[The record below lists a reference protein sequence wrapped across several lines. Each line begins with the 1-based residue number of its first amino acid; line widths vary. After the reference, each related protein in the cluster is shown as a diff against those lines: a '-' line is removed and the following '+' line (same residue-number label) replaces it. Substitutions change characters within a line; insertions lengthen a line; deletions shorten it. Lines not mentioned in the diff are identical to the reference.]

1 MSYNSKLVFK
11 DYIPNQVMLL
21 PPSLEELIEEN
32 HPVRV
37 VNDVID
43 HINLEP
49 LLKQYK
55 PGGTSVYHPRM
66 LLKVLVYGYLSN
78 IYSSRK
84 MEASLKENIHMM
96 WLAAMNRPDHN
107 TIARFRSER
116 LKDALRAVFGQV
128 VELLVEEGLISIKNI
143 YTDGTKIEANA
154 NKYTFVWGK
163 AIKTSKERIAHQL
176 DELWD
181 YTQKLAEDEMS
192 SEEKP
197 DFKEID
203 KEKVNQTIEKIDKAL
218 EGKPVCKKVKQKLN
232 YAKKNWPSK
241 LEEYAEKEAIMGEN
255 RNSYSKTDPGAT
267 FMRMKEDHMLNGQL
281 KPGYNLQI
289 STSNQFIVN
298 YSIHQNPTD
307 TLTLKPHLKYFYDL
321 YQTKPESIC
330 ADAGYGSE
338 ENYEYLERGKIEN
351 YIKYNY
357 FHKEQSKKWR
367 EDPFRSQNL
376 HYNAEQDKVY
386 CPIGQ
391 PMDRIE
397 DRKTKTSSGY
407 PQTYVRYQARNC
419 VGCPLRGSCY
429 KAKGNRIVELNH
441 NLIRHKKHAR
451 NQLTSEQGLKHR
463 SKRPWDVEATFAAIK
478 HNRGFRRFNLRGINK
493 VEIEAG
499 LIAIAQ
505 NIAKKAVH

>member
-1 MSYNSKLVFK
+1 
-11 DYIPNQVMLL
+11 MLL

-43 HINLEP
+43 RINIEP

-84 MEASLKENIHMM
+84 MEAALKENVHFM
-96 WLAAMNRPDHN
+96 WLSAMNRPDHN

-116 LKDALRAVFGQV
+116 LKDALRQVFGQV
-128 VELLVEEGLISIKNI
+128 VELLVAEGLVSIKNI
-143 YTDGTKIEANA
+143 YTDGTKIESSA
-154 NKYTFVWGK
+154 NKYTFVWGR
-163 AIKTSKERIAHQL
+163 AIKTSKERIARQL

-181 YTQKLAEDEMS
+181 YTQKLAEEELADEN
-192 SEEKP
+192 KP
-197 DFKEID
+197 DFKAVD
-203 KEKVNQTIEKIDKAL
+203 REKVTQTIEKIDKAL
-218 EGKPVCKKVKQKLN
+218 EGKPVSKKVKQKLN

-241 LEEYAEKEAIMGEN
+241 LDEYTEKEVLMGEN

-281 KPGYNLQI
+281 KPAYNWQI
-289 STSNQFIVN
+289 STSDQFIVN

-307 TLTLKPHLKYFYDL
+307 TLTLKPHLQQYEQL
-321 YQTKPESIC
+321 YNTLPKSIC

-338 ENYEYLERGKIEN
+338 ENYDYLEDRNIDN
-351 YIKYNY
+351 YVKYNY
-357 FHKEQSKKWR
+357 FHKEQSKKWK
-367 EDPFRSQNL
+367 EDPFKSQNL
-376 HYNAEQDKVY
+376 FYNEEQDKLY
-386 CPIGQ
+386 CPMGQ

-397 DRKTKTSSGY
+397 DRKSKTSSSY
-407 PQTYVRYQARNC
+407 TQTYARYQAKNC
-419 VGCPLRGSCY
+419 HGCPLRGSCH
-429 KAKGNRIVELNH
+429 KSKGNRIVEINH
-441 NLIRHKKHAR
+441 NLRRHKR
-451 NQLTSEQGLKHR
+451 LVRENLTSEQGLKHR
-463 SKRPWDVEATFAAIK
+463 SKRPWDVEATFGALK
-478 HNRGFRRFNLRGINK
+478 HNKGFRRFMMKGLDK

-499 LIAIAQ
+499 LLALAH
-505 NIAKKAVH
+505 NLAKKAN

>member
-1 MSYNSKLVFK
+1 MRNSNLVFK
-11 DYIPNQVMLL
+11 DYTPSQVMLL
-21 PPSLEELIEEN
+21 PPSLKELIEEN

-37 VNDVID
+37 VNAVID
-43 HINLEP
+43 QINVEP

-66 LLKVLVYGYLSN
+66 LLKVLVYGYLTN

-84 MEASLKENIHMM
+84 LEAALKENIHMM

-116 LKDALRAVFGQV
+116 LKDALRQVFGQV
-128 VELLVEEGLISIKNI
+128 VELLVEEGLVSIKNI

-154 NKYTFVWGK
+154 NKYTFVWGR
-163 AIKTSKERIAHQL
+163 AIQTSKERIAKQL

-181 YTQKLAEDEMS
+181 YTQKLAEEELS

-203 KEKVNQTIEKIDKAL
+203 KEKVSQTIERIDKAL
-218 EGKPVCKKVKQKLN
+218 EDKSVSKKVKQKLN
-232 YAKKNWPSK
+232 YAKKNWPTK
-241 LEEYAEKEAIMGEN
+241 LEEYAEKEALMGEN

-289 STSNQFIVN
+289 STSDQFIVN

-307 TLTLKPHLKYFYDL
+307 TLTLKPHLQQYQNL
-321 YQTKPESIC
+321 YKTNPESIC

-338 ENYEYLERGKIEN
+338 ENYDYLEKQSIDN
-351 YIKYNY
+351 YVKYSY
-357 FHKEQSKKWR
+357 FHQEQSKKWK
-367 EDPFRSQNL
+367 ENSFRADNL
-376 HYNAEQDKVY
+376 HYNEEQDKLY
-386 CPIGQ
+386 CPMGQ
-391 PMDRIE
+391 SMDRIA
-397 DRKTKTSSGY
+397 DRKSESLAGY
-407 PQTYVRYQARNC
+407 EQTYARYQAKNC
-419 VGCPLRGSCY
+419 NGCSLRGSCH
-429 KAKGNRIVELNH
+429 KSKGNRIVEINH
-441 NLIRHKKHAR
+441 NLKRHKQKVR
-451 NQLTSEQGLKHR
+451 QNLLSEQGLAHR
-463 SKRPWDVEATFAAIK
+463 SKRPWDVEAVFAAIK
-478 HNRGFRRFNLRGINK
+478 HNRGFRRFMLKGSDK

-499 LIAIAQ
+499 LLAIAH
-505 NIAKKAVH
+505 NLAKKAA

>member
-1 MSYNSKLVFK
+1 
-11 DYIPNQVMLL
+11 MLF

-43 HINLEP
+43 RINVVP
-49 LLKQYK
+49 LLKLYK

-66 LLKVLVYGYLSN
+66 LLKVLVYGYLTN
-78 IYSSRK
+78 VYSSRK
-84 MEASLKENIHMM
+84 IEAALKENIHFM

-116 LKDALRAVFGQV
+116 LKDVLRQVFGQV
-128 VELLVEEGLISIKNI
+128 VELLVEEGLVSIKNI

-154 NKYTFVWGK
+154 NKYTFVWGR
-163 AIKTSKERIAHQL
+163 AIKTSKERIAKQL

-181 YTQKLAEDEMS
+181 YTQKLAEDELS
-192 SEEKP
+192 SDEKP
-197 DFKEID
+197 DFKTID
-203 KEKVNQTIEKIDKAL
+203 KEKVSQAIEKIDKAL
-218 EGKPVCKKVKQKLN
+218 KDKPVNKKVKQKLN

-241 LEEYAEKEAIMGEN
+241 LEEYAEKEAIKGEN

-289 STSNQFIVN
+289 STSDQFIVN
-298 YSIHQNPTD
+298 YSIHHNPTD
-307 TLTLKPHLKYFYDL
+307 TLTLKPHLKHYYKL
-321 YQTKPESIC
+321 YETNPESVC

-338 ENYEYLERGKIEN
+338 ENYDYLQEQNIDN
-351 YIKYNY
+351 YVKYNY
-357 FHKEQSKKWR
+357 FHKEQSKKWK

-376 HYNAEQDKVY
+376 HYNEQQDKVY
-386 CPIGQ
+386 CPMGQ

-397 DRKTKTSSGY
+397 DRKSKTSSGY
-407 PQTYVRYQARNC
+407 PQTYARYQARNC
-419 VGCPLRGSCY
+419 EGCPLRGACH
-429 KAKGNRIVELNH
+429 KGKDNRVVEINH
-441 NLIRHKKHAR
+441 NLRIHKQKVR
-451 NQLTSEQGLKHR
+451 KNLQSEIGLQHR

-478 HNRGFRRFNLRGINK
+478 HNRGFRRFMLRGIDK

-499 LIAIAQ
+499 LLAIAQ
-505 NIAKKAVH
+505 NIAKKAA

>member
-1 MSYNSKLVFK
+1 
-11 DYIPNQVMLL
+11 MLL

-37 VNDVID
+37 VNAVID
-43 HINLEP
+43 QINVEP

-66 LLKVLVYGYLSN
+66 LLKVLVYGYLTN

-84 MEASLKENIHMM
+84 LEAALKENIHMM

-116 LKDALRAVFGQV
+116 LKDALRQVFGQV
-128 VELLVEEGLISIKNI
+128 VELLVEEGLVSIKNI

-154 NKYTFVWGK
+154 NKYTFVWGR
-163 AIKTSKERIAHQL
+163 AIQTSKERIAKQL

-181 YTQKLAEDEMS
+181 YTQKLAEEELS

-197 DFKEID
+197 GFKEID
-203 KEKVNQTIEKIDKAL
+203 KEKVNQTIERIDKAL
-218 EGKPVCKKVKQKLN
+218 ENKPVSKKVKQKLN
-232 YAKKNWPSK
+232 YAKKNWPAK
-241 LEEYAEKEAIMGEN
+241 LEEYAEKEALMGEN

-289 STSNQFIVN
+289 STSDQFIVN

-307 TLTLKPHLKYFYDL
+307 TLTLKPHLQQYQNL
-321 YQTKPESIC
+321 YKTNPESIC

-338 ENYEYLERGKIEN
+338 ENYDYLEKQSIDN
-351 YIKYNY
+351 YVKYSY
-357 FHKEQSKKWR
+357 FHQEQSKKWK
-367 EDPFRSQNL
+367 ENPFRAGNL
-376 HYNAEQDKVY
+376 HYNEEQDKLY
-386 CPIGQ
+386 CPMGQ
-391 PMDRIE
+391 AMDRIA
-397 DRKTKTSSGY
+397 DRKSESSAGY
-407 PQTYVRYQARNC
+407 KQTYARYQAKNC
-419 VGCPLRGSCY
+419 NGCSLRGSCH
-429 KAKGNRIVELNH
+429 KSKGSRIVEINH
-441 NLIRHKKHAR
+441 NLRRHKQKVRR
-451 NQLTSEQGLKHR
+451 NLFSEQGLAHR
-463 SKRPWDVEATFAAIK
+463 SKRPWDVEAVFAAIK
-478 HNRGFRRFNLRGINK
+478 HNRGFRRFMLKGTDK

-499 LIAIAQ
+499 LLAIAH
-505 NIAKKAVH
+505 NLAKKAA